1 MSEGTPDQPA
11 TPQARRVEDTAAGCR
26 DRAAASLEAAAAMD
40 TVNGK
45 TRMEASAATWTS
57 RADLLQ
63 RLEHLHEARKT
74 AGAIDSAEPAGAR
87 PDAG

>member
-1 MSEGTPDQPA
+1 MSEDTPDQPA

-45 TRMEASAATWTS
+45 TRLEASAATWTS

-63 RLEHLHEARKT
+63 RLEHLHESRRA
-74 AGAIDSAEPAGAR
+74 SASTDESPAA
-87 PDAG
+87 